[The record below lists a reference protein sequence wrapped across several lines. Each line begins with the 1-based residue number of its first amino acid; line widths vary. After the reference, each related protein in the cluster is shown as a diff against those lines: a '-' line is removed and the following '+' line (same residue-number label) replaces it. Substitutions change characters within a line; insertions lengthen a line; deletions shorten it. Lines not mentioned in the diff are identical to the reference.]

1 MIDTILFDFFG
12 TLVKYSASRTIQEFS
27 QTHDYVTNNIIPL
40 EYDSFLEI
48 WDKSFCQLEQQSRES
63 QLEFSMKDVVSE
75 FSTRVVGKELS
86 DSVKAELIELF
97 MNEWSS
103 DINPFPDLGKLL
115 GSLSSDYQL
124 GIVSNT
130 HHTGFVPTLL
140 KRFAISD
147 YFDAVITSID
157 HGRPKPHES
166 IYTTALDALGS
177 NAENTIFI
185 GDSYEH
191 DYLGPR
197 QLGMHSIL
205 ITAEPPKGVPLEHVV
220 SEVHDIKKAMPNAKQ
235 QSHAIGQ
242 SAR

>member
-1 MIDTILFDFFG
+1 VVDTILFDFFG

-27 QTHDYVTNNIIPL
+27 MTHEYVTKNIVSL
-40 EYDSFLEI
+40 EYLSFLEI
-48 WDKSFCQLEQQSRES
+48 WDKSFSYLEQQSRVS

-75 FSTRVVGKELS
+75 FSNRVGTPDLS
-86 DSVKAELIELF
+86 ESAKTELIDLF

-103 DINPFPDLGKLL
+103 DICPFANLENLL
-115 GSLSSDYQL
+115 DSLSSEYRL

-130 HHTGFVPTLL
+130 HQTGFVPELL
-140 KRFAISD
+140 TRFAISD
-147 YFDAVITSID
+147 YIDEVITSID

-166 IYTTALDALGS
+166 IYTAALSALGA
-177 NAENTIFI
+177 NAENTVFI

-205 ITAEPPKGVPLEHVV
+205 IAAEPPKEVPIEHVV
-220 SEVHDIKKAMPNAKQ
+220 SEINDIKEVMPNAT
-235 QSHAIGQ
+235 
-242 SAR
+242 